1 MAIDDFPSFAEA
13 LYARAG
19 VEQACLDLQDRRGLD
34 VPVLLHACWL
44 GARARVL
51 RAAESSAVVWKTM
64 AWRNEVVRPLRRVRR
79 RLKAGVENMPRELS
93 EPVRKQVKAAELAA
107 ERALLALLAGV
118 PDGGGGSSGI
128 AGNLAACLAAA
139 NLVVNDEDRDSLA
152 VLEREALALAGK
164 P

>member
-13 LYARAG
+13 LYARTG

-44 GARARVL
+44 GSRARVL
-51 RAAESSAVVWKTM
+51 RAAESAAVVWKTM
-64 AWRNEVVRPLRRVRR
+64 AWRNEVVRPLRRARR
-79 RLKAGVENMPRELS
+79 RLKAGLENMPRELS
-93 EPVRKQVKAAELAA
+93 EPVRQQVKAAELAA

-118 PDGGGGSSGI
+118 PDGGSGGSVT
-128 AGNLAACLAAA
+128 GNLAACLAAS
-139 NLVVNDEDRDSLA
+139 NLIINDEDRASLA
-152 VLEREALALAGK
+152 VLEREALALASK